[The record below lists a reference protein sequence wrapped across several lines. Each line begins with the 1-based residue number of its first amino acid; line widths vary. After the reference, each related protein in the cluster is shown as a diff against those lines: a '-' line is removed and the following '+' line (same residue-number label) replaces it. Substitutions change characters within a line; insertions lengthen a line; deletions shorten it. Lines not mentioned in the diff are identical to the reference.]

1 MNRAAQPPTVQPFL
15 LLEAAMELTDIL
27 IATLIVGAFATFM
40 SVLGWAAHIDYK
52 SPRRDQPA
60 PGE

>member
-1 MNRAAQPPTVQPFL
+1 MNRAGEAPTVEPLL

-27 IATLIVGAFATFM
+27 IAALIVGAFAAFM
-40 SVLGWAAHIDYK
+40 GVLGWAAHIDYK
-52 SPRRDQPA
+52 RPERDQLA